1 MNQPNPRAAL
11 QQYASVSTN
20 ATTVGSA
27 SPHEVIRMLL
37 NGALDRIAVAKG
49 SMQRN
54 DFAAKGMAVGKA
66 ISIVAGLRKA
76 LNHQAGG
83 EIAANLELLYDY
95 IERRLA
101 EANRAND
108 IAMLDEVTNLLGNV
122 KTGWDSIPPDVIAA
136 HRSP

>member
-11 QQYASVSTN
+11 QQYANVVTN

-27 SPHEVIRMLL
+27 SPHEVVRMLL

-66 ISIVAGLRKA
+66 ISIIAGLRKA
-76 LNHQAGG
+76 LDHQGGG

-101 EANRAND
+101 EANRVND
-108 IAMLDEVTNLLGNV
+108 VSMLDEVANLLGNV
-122 KTGWDSIPPDVIAA
+122 RSGWESIPPDVIAA
-136 HRSP
+136 HRNP